1 VPANVLVIDDSEPVH
16 VRLAEQLANEDIVL
30 HHALDP
36 IEGLAKAMRV
46 RPDLILLDLDMPHVS
61 GFQVCKRIKA
71 DPATAGITVLFLT
84 AATSVQ
90 DKVRAFELGAAD
102 FVNKPFDEAELRAR
116 VRAALRLKRYHDMLV
131 EHARIDPETELG
143 NRIQFEQR
151 LDEELSA
158 WDRYER
164 PVGVT
169 LVDIDGL
176 ERINEDRGRAAGD
189 RVLKIIAELM
199 RQRSRPTDIACR
211 LRGGLFG
218 VVLRETVGAGALMYA
233 ERLRGSIEA
242 LDPRDGNVILRVT
255 TSIGI
260 ADTSRW
266 QAGVSDMRGR
276 LLGDAEA
283 ALHCAKRAGRNRCE
297 YAGPLPTDLL
307 AWTG

>member
-1 VPANVLVIDDSEPVH
+1 MSSTVLVIDDSERVH
-16 VRLAEQLANEDIVL
+16 VLLAQQLATEDIVL

-36 IEGLAKAMRV
+36 IEGLALAMRL
-46 RPDLILLDLDMPHVS
+46 RPDLILLDVEMPHVS

-84 AATSVQ
+84 GATGVQ
-90 DKVRAFELGAAD
+90 DKVRAFELGASD

-116 VRAALRLKRYHDMLV
+116 VRAALRLKRYHDLLV
-131 EHARIDPETELG
+131 ERARIDPETELG
-143 NRIQFEQR
+143 NRAHFEQR

-164 PVGVT
+164 PTGVA
-169 LVDIDGL
+169 LIDIDGL
-176 ERINEDRGRAAGD
+176 ERINNDRGRSAGD
-189 RVLKIIAELM
+189 RVVRAVADLL
-199 RQRSRPTDIACR
+199 RHRCRPTDVTCR

-218 VVLRETVGAGALMYA
+218 IVLRETVGAGALICA
-233 ERLRGSIEA
+233 ERIRSTVEG
-242 LDPRDGNVILRVT
+242 LDLRDGGVILRVT

-266 QAGVSDMRGR
+266 QPGVSDMRGR
-276 LLGDAEA
+276 ILGDAEA

-297 YAGPLPTDLL
+297 YAGPLPPDML
-307 AWTG
+307 AWAG

>member
-1 VPANVLVIDDSEPVH
+1 MPANVLVIDDSEPVH
-16 VRLAEQLANEDIVL
+16 VRLAEQLATEDIVL

-36 IEGLAKAMRV
+36 IEGLAKAMRL
-46 RPDLILLDLDMPHVS
+46 RPDLILLDLEMPHVN

-90 DKVRAFELGAAD
+90 DKVRAFEMGAAD

-116 VRAALRLKRYHDMLV
+116 VRAALKLKRYHDLLI
-131 EHARIDPETELG
+131 ERARIDPETELG
-143 NRIQFEQR
+143 NRHQFEQR

-164 PVGVT
+164 PTGVA
-169 LVDIDGL
+169 LIDIDGL
-176 ERINEDRGRAAGD
+176 ERVNTDRGRSAGD
-189 RVLKIIAELM
+189 RVLKAIAEIL
-199 RQRSRPTDIACR
+199 RHRCRPTDVTCR

-218 VVLRETVGAGALMYA
+218 VVLRETVGSGAIVFA
-233 ERLRGSIEA
+233 ERIRETVEA
-242 LDPRDGNVILRVT
+242 LDLRDGGVILRVT

-266 QAGVSDMRGR
+266 QTGLADLRGR

-283 ALHCAKRAGRNRCE
+283 ALHCAKRAGRNRSE
-297 YAGPLPTDLL
+297 YAGPLPADML
-307 AWTG
+307 AWAG